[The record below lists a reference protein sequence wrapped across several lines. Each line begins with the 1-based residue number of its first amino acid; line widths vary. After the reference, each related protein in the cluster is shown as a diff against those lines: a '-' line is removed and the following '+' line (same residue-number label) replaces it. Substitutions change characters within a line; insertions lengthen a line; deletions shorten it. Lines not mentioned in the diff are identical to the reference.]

1 MVAGLQINVKSIDD
15 LPAVEKSIV
24 ELLEKYGKLIVN
36 VVDARRRSD
45 LQNRLQHAMYREIAK
60 QLYGKDEDHAKNECK
75 LTIGVP
81 LLRETNEEFRKIYD
95 RNLKRL
101 DYAAKLQVISVINV
115 SSILSMGAAHQYIDK
130 IYDEYAQKGVN
141 WSDFVNKSRD
151 ALRA

>member
-1 MVAGLQINVKSIDD
+1 MVDGLQINVKSIDD

-45 LQNRLQHAMYREIAK
+45 LQNRLQHAMYREIAN
-60 QLYGKDEDHAKNECK
+60 QLYGNEEDHAKNECK

>member
-1 MVAGLQINVKSIDD
+1 
-15 LPAVEKSIV
+15 
-24 ELLEKYGKLIVN
+24 
-36 VVDARRRSD
+36 
-45 LQNRLQHAMYREIAK
+45 MYREIAK